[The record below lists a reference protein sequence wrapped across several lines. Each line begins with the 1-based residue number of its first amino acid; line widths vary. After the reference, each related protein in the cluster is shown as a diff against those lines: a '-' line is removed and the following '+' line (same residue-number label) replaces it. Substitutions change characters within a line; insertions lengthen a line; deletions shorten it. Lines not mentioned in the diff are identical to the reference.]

1 MDLDNGINRITV
13 EDMAPHVHD
22 FKPGENKVDKIT
34 LWLTNWIINSLEC
47 RKVHPGDFLPPKS
60 DLAYHMCVSLGTMQ
74 SVYRNLED
82 RGYVKSKQRIGTYIA
97 KPETSEGA
105 EKLTSKSSCMVDMIK
120 KFILEEGY
128 IKEDILPSTREF
140 AELFNISASTV
151 RTAITKLVYD
161 GIISKKGQRYILV
174 NSEINIEETKHET
187 LVEKTATQIQDYI
200 NRELSSGE
208 KIPSNA
214 ELSKKF
220 KVSVKT
226 INDAVKILVK
236 KGVVYSKRGK
246 YGTIVADAGGVSELS
261 REYFYEAVYQ
271 KIKKYIIEN
280 CKIGDKLSP
289 IKDLA
294 IQYKTS
300 EKTIKTA
307 LDILMDDGIVAF
319 MRGRYG
325 GTFVTDVPDADNE
338 SYKWLAINSDYVNK
352 N

>member
-1 MDLDNGINRITV
+1 MKTDNGINRITV

-47 RKVHPGDFLPPKS
+47 RKIQPGDFLPPKS

-74 SVYRNLED
+74 SVYRNMED
-82 RGYVKSKQRIGTYIA
+82 RGFVKSKQRIGTYIA
-97 KPETSEGA
+97 KPGLSNSS
-105 EKLTSKSSCMVDMIK
+105 EKLTSKSSCIVDMIK

-128 IKEDILPSTREF
+128 ITEDVLPSTREF

-151 RTAITKLVYD
+151 RTAITKLMYD

-174 NSEINIEETKHET
+174 NPEINIEETKHET
-187 LVEKTATQIQDYI
+187 LVEKTAAQIQDYI
-200 NRELSSGE
+200 KRELSSGD
-208 KIPSNA
+208 KIPSNT
-214 ELSKKF
+214 ELSKMF

-236 KGVVYSKRGK
+236 NGIVYSKRGK
-246 YGTIVADAGGVSELS
+246 YGTIVADSENIS
-261 REYFYEAVYQ
+261 GKDREYCYEIVYK
-271 KIKKYIIEN
+271 KIKKHIVDN

-289 IKDLA
+289 IKDMA
-294 IQYKTS
+294 IQYETS

-307 LDILMDDGIVAF
+307 LDMLMADGIVAF

-325 GTFVTDVPDADNE
+325 GTFITDVPDADNE